1 MVEAE
6 PSRGRGGPAGGPDA
20 SLEDIQ
26 ADIEQTRQELGATV
40 EAISG
45 KLNVV
50 DKARS
55 AAPRPATVAILG
67 GVTVIGIF
75 WWRLRRSGGRR

>member
-1 MVEAE
+1 MVEVE
-6 PSRGRGGPAGGPDA
+6 PARGRRAPAGGADA
-20 SLEDIQ
+20 GLEDVQ

-40 EAISG
+40 DAISG

-55 AAPRPATVAILG
+55 AAPRPATVAFLG
-67 GVTVIGIF
+67 GVAVVGVV
-75 WWRLRRSGGRR
+75 WWRLRRSRRRR